1 MGKLSPI
8 ATDVACRRLQ
18 SSSKQADPASYQNQ
32 GAHSMGGK
40 TKKGKGRLDKYYHL
54 AKEQGY
60 RSRAAFKLIQLN
72 RKYNFLGSC
81 RALLD
86 LCAAPGGWLQVA
98 AKNMPLAS
106 IIIGVD
112 LVPIKPIR
120 GVKTLIG
127 DITTQASGGGP
138 QRGRGDSSRTWHTRE
153 TRSALKKEAGG
164 NMFDVVV
171 HDGAPNIGGAWSN
184 EAYTQAALVLDS
196 LKLATEFLVPQ
207 GTFITKVFRSKDYNA
222 LLYAFNQLFTK
233 VDSTKPTASRNTS
246 AEIFVVCT
254 GYKAPAKIDP
264 RLLDPRHL
272 FAEVSE
278 VKKVMGPDAL
288 MKQKIKQVGGASAG
302 QGLLSTV
309 RHREGYEEGL
319 STSHKVAS
327 AVAFLITD
335 TPVEVLGKVTRIA
348 LEGPDSWAPLPDA
361 SSAALPEG
369 ADLKELADAVRRSA
383 ATTPEVRAL
392 CGDLQGREVTPPVD
406 PSFLQVLGRTEFK
419 SLLRWRLAVRK
430 ELKSSFGLSGGKDAL
445 LGKAGKNVKAVKAT
459 AGQKDEDTEA
469 GAEEADPEAA
479 LLAEMAAVRDAMEA
493 RQRREKKKSRE
504 AKRKARVRAAQLGLG
519 QGALEDNGPEG
530 LFSLASALKAS
541 DSAALNKVVEVSAP
555 GDEDMEQLGAPDSS
569 DDEYQG
575 LEHTGAAG
583 EADSDEDSLA
593 YEAQLEAALE
603 RSYTQ
608 FLERKGQRED
618 ALQEKRRRLGM
629 VGELD
634 DAEGEDAA
642 EGEEGADKPAARTSQ
657 DLTGASGSDADDESE
672 EGSEEDSE
680 AGSDLGVT
688 RAAATKVTKRGERQ
702 AAQEQQRRLAKLGAK
717 KDLGGGGLLVQ
728 LDESRAGVA
737 CTGAAM
743 AAQWFGQDL
752 FDDPDLLAAEE
763 EEEEDEDEEA
773 AGLAS
778 RKSTTKSAKSQ
789 AATAQPKNANGSASA
804 AEPKSD
810 SNEDEGGVGGKPA
823 AAGVLGK
830 RKSASS
836 NKQRD
841 GFEVVPPSKSRKT
854 SGGARRGDANGESGP
869 GSSDSDSEDEFD
881 LLDDQGKAEV
891 LALAKRMLR
900 RKDKE
905 TIVDAAY
912 NRYAFHD
919 SGLPRWFAEDER
931 RHMRPILPVTK
942 EEVAEE
948 KARLRA
954 VDARPI
960 KKVAEAKA
968 RQHKKMQG
976 KLAQAR
982 EKAEAVAAQEDVPLG
997 SKMREIEKLYARARS
1012 TAKKGK
1018 GGKGGPRGKSRG
1030 PPLDKRMLKD
1040 KRADKSNAKKAKKG
1054 GRSGGAKRKSGGSGK
1069 GGRGPAGG
1077 SGKGGRGTAGGK
1089 HKKPVE
1095 HVICVSTKTMR
1106 VRVP

>member
-1 MGKLSPI
+1 
-8 ATDVACRRLQ
+8 
-18 SSSKQADPASYQNQ
+18 
-32 GAHSMGGK
+32 MGGK

-127 DITTQASGGGP
+127 DITTQ
-138 QRGRGDSSRTWHTRE
+138 E

-288 MKQKIKQVGGASAG
+288 MKQKIKQV
-302 QGLLSTV
+302 

-383 ATTPEVRAL
+383 ATTLEVRAL
-392 CGDLQGREVTPPVD
+392 CGD
-406 PSFLQVLGRTEFK
+406 LQVLGRTEFK

-555 GDEDMEQLGAPDSS
+555 GDEDMERLGAPDSS

-575 LEHTGAAG
+575 LEHTGGG

-634 DAEGEDAA
+634 DTEGEEAA
-642 EGEEGADKPAARTSQ
+642 EGEEGADKPAARTRQ

-688 RAAATKVTKRGERQ
+688 RAAATKGTKRGERQ

-752 FDDPDLLAAEE
+752 FDDPDLLAAED
-763 EEEEDEDEEA
+763 EEEDEDEEA

-778 RKSTTKSAKSQ
+778 RKSTIKSAKSQ
-789 AATAQPKNANGSASA
+789 AATAQPKTANGSASA

-854 SGGARRGDANGESGP
+854 SGGARRGDANGESGS

-1054 GRSGGAKRKSGGSGK
+1054 GRSGGAKRKAGGSGK

-1077 SGKGGRGTAGGK
+1077 SGKGGRGTAGGSGK
-1089 HKKPVE
+1089 GGSGKGGSGKG
-1095 HVICVSTKTMR
+1095 R
-1106 VRVP
+1106 R